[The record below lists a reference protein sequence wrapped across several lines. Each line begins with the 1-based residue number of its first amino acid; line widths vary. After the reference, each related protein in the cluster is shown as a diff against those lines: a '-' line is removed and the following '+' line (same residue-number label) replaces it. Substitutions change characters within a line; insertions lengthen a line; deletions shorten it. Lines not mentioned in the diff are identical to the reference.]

1 VKLARERGLRLLVSW
16 MPDAGEDDPDNRRY
30 ALANL
35 LNGSLDGD
43 LRALAGELKAAGV
56 PVLFRPMP
64 EPNTPWYSWSG
75 FANGN
80 TPDQYVAAWRR
91 VRSIVKRHGGLRVN
105 MLWSPYVRSVPE
117 TPENAIEKY
126 FPGAGQ
132 VDYVGVSGY
141 NFGNVGDLAWTTPKD
156 LFVSAYASIEAL
168 ARKPFWI
175 TETASTAAGGEQA
188 QWVSALRSLRLDM
201 PMLRG
206 VVWFDVADPTGDFRL
221 AGPALQAARSF
232 LKGRCIV

>member
-1 VKLARERGLRLLVSW
+1 
-16 MPDAGEDDPDNRRY
+16 
-30 ALANL
+30 
-35 LNGSLDGD
+35 
-43 LRALAGELKAAGV
+43 
-56 PVLFRPMP
+56 MP

-75 FANGN
+75 LENGN

-117 TPENAIEKY
+117 TPENAIERY
-126 FPGAGQ
+126 FPGASQ
-132 VDYVGVSGY
+132 VDFVGVSGY
-141 NFGNVGDLAWTTPKD
+141 NFGTVGDLVWTNPKD
-156 LFVSAYASIEAL
+156 LFLSAYASIEAL

-175 TETASTAAGGEQA
+175 TETASTAAGGEQV